1 MSRCRRR
8 AERPEIDARRLTVEV
23 VAFRAFGPFGPPAKN
38 VRAPRSHRGFTL
50 LEVLLAFALLALSMG
65 LLLGMLSGGLRQVSD
80 AERETEASLHAQSL
94 LDALGTLAPIAPGQ
108 TRGTFDE
115 DRYRWT
121 LDIREI
127 PDPAPAPAPTAA
139 TPVTPLVGGPKVLR
153 VALEVQW
160 GDGGP
165 RRRLEMVTL
174 RARQPA
180 EIAAVPE

>member
-1 MSRCRRR
+1 MSLFRRR
-8 AERPEIDARRLTVEV
+8 AERPEGPEGSDRHVRPGIID
-23 VAFRAFGPFGPPAKN
+23 FGPFGPPAKN
-38 VRAPRSHRGFTL
+38 IRAPRSARGFTL

-65 LLLGMLSGGLRQVSD
+65 LLLGMLSGGLRQVAD
-80 AERETEASLHAQSL
+80 AERETEATLHAQSL

-108 TRGTFDE
+108 SSGTFDD

-127 PDPAPAPAPTAA
+127 QDPAPVAAPTAA
-139 TPVTPLVGGPKVLR
+139 TPTTPLQGGPKVLR

-160 GDGGP
+160 GDGDP
-165 RRRLEMVTL
+165 RRRLQMVTL
-174 RARQPA
+174 RVRQPT